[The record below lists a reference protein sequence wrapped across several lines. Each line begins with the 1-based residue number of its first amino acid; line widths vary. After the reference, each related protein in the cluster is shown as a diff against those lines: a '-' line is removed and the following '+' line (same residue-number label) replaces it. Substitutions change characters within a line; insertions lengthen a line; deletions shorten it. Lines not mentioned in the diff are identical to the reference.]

1 MYGLI
6 KDGYIEERLLNEEAR
21 LMIRSLDALYE
32 IEETC
37 ALQTAC
43 YRCPFCRYQHDR
55 IIKERIYE
63 VRELCAL
70 YDIFGKIPRTIE
82 TGKLRDLF
90 EEGRIA
96 DDEVLY
102 NEEAEGSERT
112 GQPEAPSAPAAD
124 RSERDA
130 EDPESDN

>member
-6 KDGYIEERLLNEEAR
+6 KDGFIEERILNEEAR
-21 LMIRSLDALYE
+21 LMLRSLDALYE
-32 IEETC
+32 IEDTC

-55 IIKERIYE
+55 IIKDRIYE

-96 DDEVLY
+96 DDEILY
-102 NEEAEGSERT
+102 EEESKGSEPAGRAED
-112 GQPEAPSAPAAD
+112 PAAPAAD
-124 RSERDA
+124 CCERNA
-130 EDPESDN
+130 EDPESDH

>member
-32 IEETC
+32 IEKTC

-43 YRCPFCRYQHDR
+43 FRCPFCRYQHER
-55 IIKERIYE
+55 IIKDRIYE

-96 DDEVLY
+96 EDEVLY
-102 NEEAEGSERT
+102 NEEAEGSEPA

-124 RSERDA
+124 RCERDA